1 MERTATMVY
10 GYGKTIWKSVTGY
23 IQEESLDSIK
33 FPDNIPDFPSIDK
46 LEYFK
51 HEEDFSQTLVNN
63 NTLGWSSQLILTISE
78 ARIRLKNF
86 AQESKKREDEFN
98 MKELDDLNEFL
109 RRNSND
115 SHDL

>member
-1 MERTATMVY
+1 MERTATTVY

-23 IQEESLDSIK
+23 IQEEGLDSIK
-33 FPDNIPDFPSIDK
+33 FPENIPIFPSIYK
-46 LEYFK
+46 IEHLE
-51 HEEDFSQTLVNN
+51 HEEDSSQTLVKNN
-63 NTLGWSSQLILTISE
+63 ALGWASQMILTISE

-86 AQESKKREDEFN
+86 AQEAKKREDEFD

-109 RRNSND
+109 RRNSTD